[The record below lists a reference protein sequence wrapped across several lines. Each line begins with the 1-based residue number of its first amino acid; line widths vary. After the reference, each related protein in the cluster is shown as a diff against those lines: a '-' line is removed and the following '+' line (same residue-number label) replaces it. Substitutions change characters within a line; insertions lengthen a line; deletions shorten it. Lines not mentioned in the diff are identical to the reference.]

1 MNNIAEQ
8 EQDLNSLNS
17 LSLLLPK
24 EQSSDSQRKKFNHY
38 FKIFD
43 GKDNIDRE
51 IENDIESSLKFYL
64 SVIIIICVK
73 VKNKFIEMCFDDKV
87 KFLKSL
93 SKDMYSLGRDKFKKS
108 EAFSKEF
115 HYLFK
120 SIIKDIKL
128 EDKIE
133 PILYLFLINSFCESW
148 DTTAWQDFKGLLI
161 TQAQKILSTFEKGG
175 EPRTTI
181 TANELM
187 YIALYAQSNYCL
199 PFHLNEAK
207 YIASA
212 ILCGIRCADANWDN
226 EILTS
231 SLCLLRVFTILT
243 MISNR
248 TEEINKICSEYPK
261 DCSFSTRSYHHTL
274 IKEEGIWEALKDLEN
289 DMSIE
294 YSFSP
299 IGWVD
304 GTNSAFL
311 LLCREFIGIQ
321 DIYEWVDNKFLEIVK
336 YGICRIIREGM
347 DDEKERERE
356 RRRKEKRIRWRKATT
371 TTTTATT
378 ITTASSSSSS
388 SSLSPFVSSIYFFP
402 IPCYGTSLG
411 VISRLLRQRFGVN
424 SGNASLFLP
433 QNLPFIYYFL
443 SFSSSPLLETFTE
456 TPLYFVSQHLR
467 SSNLSLYL
475 SINTIKEAGNVI
487 CEGEVI
493 VDNIRLNGLSVMHN
507 LYNFIKTGAIE
518 EYDGLSEMDRNK
530 MYKIRRSEM
539 RKEILEKMDEEDCS
553 EAYILLLCINDYRY
567 QQKRGNLMDI
577 PMYYDSPFHIR
588 RF

>member
-1 MNNIAEQ
+1 M
-8 EQDLNSLNS
+8 
-17 LSLLLPK
+17 
-24 EQSSDSQRKKFNHY
+24 
-38 FKIFD
+38 
-43 GKDNIDRE
+43 
-51 IENDIESSLKFYL
+51 
-64 SVIIIICVK
+64 
-73 VKNKFIEMCFDDKV
+73 KNKFIEMCFDDKV

-93 SKDMYSLGRDKFKKS
+93 SKDMYSLSRDEFKKS

-148 DTTAWQDFKGLLI
+148 DTTVWQDYKNLLI
-161 TQAQKILSTFEKGG
+161 TQAQKILSTFGKGD

-207 YIASA
+207 CIASA

-231 SLCLLRVFTILT
+231 SLCLLRIFTILT

-289 DMSIE
+289 NISIDD
-294 YSFSP
+294 SFNP
-299 IGWVD
+299 VGWVD

-321 DIYEWVDNKFLEIVK
+321 DIYEWVDNKSLEIVK

-356 RRRKEKRIRWRKATT
+356 RRRKEKRIRWKKAAAAAATAAAITT
-371 TTTTATT
+371 T
-378 ITTASSSSSS
+378 SSSSSS
-388 SSLSPFVSSIYFFP
+388 SSSVSPFVSSIFFFP
-402 IPCYGTSLG
+402 IPCYGTTLG

-424 SGNASLFLP
+424 SGSPSLFLP
-433 QNLPFIYYFL
+433 QNLPFTSYFL
-443 SFSSSPLLETFTE
+443 SFTSSPLLETFTE
-456 TPLYFVSQHLR
+456 TPLCFVSQHLS

-475 SINTIKEAGNVI
+475 SINTIKEAGNAI
-487 CEGEVI
+487 CEGGVI
-493 VDNIRLNGLSVMHN
+493 KDDIRLNGLTVMHN
-507 LYNFIKTGAIE
+507 LYNFIKFGAIE
-518 EYDGLSEMDRNK
+518 EYEGLSEMDRNK

-553 EAYILLLCINDYRY
+553 EAYILLLCISDYRY
-567 QQKRGNLMDI
+567 KQKRGNMMDI
-577 PMYYDSPFHIR
+577 PMHYDAPFQIK